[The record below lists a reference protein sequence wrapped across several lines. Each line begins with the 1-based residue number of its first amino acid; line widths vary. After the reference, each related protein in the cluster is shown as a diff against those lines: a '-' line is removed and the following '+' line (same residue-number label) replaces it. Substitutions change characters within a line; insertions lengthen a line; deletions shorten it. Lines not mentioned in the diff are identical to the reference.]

1 MLKAC
6 SGGGRHGFDMPY
18 TPIGCH
24 YKWYTPSEICM
35 ILSRFDGLVFVG
47 DDLIA
52 HIYTAFNIL
61 LRRDLALGALQ
72 AWKMTPEQRHACRCD
87 AQYTNPTCAE
97 FFVTSNDD
105 VATADVEPTLRSPYA
120 CNRVPHFYLRIAGSP
135 APEEEKQR
143 FQELLDKDKQSWKP
157 VAIVHSLGLS
167 TGMQWPQA
175 TDSMDE
181 WLTIADNSGRNSPFL
196 WVGPNAA
203 GHMKPPAK
211 IMQEGNNALWHYSV
225 EMGKEAQR
233 RGVESLELLNATVQ
247 ADSYDGGNYGERVS
261 LVEAMMVINWL
272 ALLET
277 T

>member
-1 MLKAC
+1 
-6 SGGGRHGFDMPY
+6 
-18 TPIGCH
+18 
-24 YKWYTPSEICM
+24 M
-35 ILSRFDGLVFVG
+35 ILDRFDGIVFIG
-47 DDLIA
+47 DNILA
-52 HIYTAFNIL
+52 TIYGAFNSL

-72 AWKMTPEQRHACRCD
+72 AWKMTPEQRQHCRCD
-87 AQYTNPTCAE
+87 GQYTNPLCAE
-97 FFVTSNDD
+97 FFVTHNDD
-105 VATADVEPTLRSPYA
+105 VGSADADPTLKSPYA
-120 CNRVPHFYLRIAGSP
+120 CNRIPHFFLRIAGSP
-135 APEEEKQR
+135 AAEEEKAR

-203 GHMKPPAK
+203 GHMKAPAK

-233 RGVESLELLNATVQ
+233 RGVESLELYNTTIQ
-247 ADSYDGGNYGERVS
+247 ANSHDGGSYGDKVN
-261 LVEAMMVINWL
+261 LVQAMMVSSS
-272 ALLET
+272 
-277 T
+277 